1 MTPSR
6 TINNLSCSRPTS
18 RNRRS
23 SWVWTRLAR
32 PLVLS
37 LLSTILIPPA
47 QSQAV
52 QVPFDT
58 FKVVKG
64 ASQNPPAASRPEDVN
79 VPHLAP
85 VFRSR
90 IHQPLRQARPCL
102 SAFLERPTAETL
114 MCNWA

>member
-79 VPHLAP
+79 VPPSPKYFGPEYTNPFGRLGL
-85 VFRSR
+85 VS
-90 IHQPLRQARPCL
+90 PLSWRDQGRKL
-102 SAFLERPTAETL
+102 
-114 MCNWA
+114 